1 MHSCKKCGKGFRD
14 RYNLDKHMSR
24 LRPCSVDQIP
34 QFLHSD
40 CVNIPNVT
48 LDIPNSTLDI
58 PNSTLDIPNS
68 TLDIPNSTLD
78 IPNST
83 LEGEPI
89 MCEYCLHTFCNTGNK
104 NKHMFSC
111 KFKED
116 PVRLLEMELDIIPE
130 LPESRTECRF
140 CNVVFSRTDVLQK
153 HITKCKERE
162 SYKKSLL
169 KEKER
174 GKVVITNNT
183 NCNNTTINNTINN
196 NNNNLILNFGE
207 TKDTTSP
214 SDIIQILRD
223 VQKDY
228 LPGQIYLMTGETIVR
243 YDKLL
248 SQIPENKN
256 FKIPNEKSFYAEIK
270 TPTGWEKMEMYNG
283 LSKCVKNRASQ
294 LLTRKDEINAFN
306 EKVFK
311 NKINNQI
318 FDETKNFASDGLKHN
333 IPGET
338 RRLRKGLKINKI
350 DF

>member
-1 MHSCKKCGKGFRD
+1 
-14 RYNLDKHMSR
+14 MSR
-24 LRPCSVDQIP
+24 LRPCFVDQIP

-40 CVNIPNVT
+40 CVDIPNVT

-58 PNSTLDIPNS
+58 PKQSLEIPKQSLEIPNQSLDISNQS
-68 TLDIPNSTLD
+68 LDISNQS
-78 IPNST
+78 
-83 LEGEPI
+83 LENKPI

-130 LPESRTECRF
+130 FPESSTECRF
-140 CNVVFSRTDVLQK
+140 CNKIYHNSSNLNR
-153 HITKCKERE
+153 HIIYCKERE

-183 NCNNTTINNTINN
+183 NCNNTTINNTIN